1 MKDKANA
8 RIDDGWKANAEL
20 WKAIV
25 QEGEK
30 LEEIARETHD
40 RQLRLSPDEAV
51 RIAEADQLLI
61 LSLDQHASDD
71 RFLTSTAHLYRSA
84 VEKRDYL
91 LQRIRRYLADR
102 P

>member
-20 WKAIV
+20 WKALV

-30 LEEIARETHD
+30 LMEIVRETHD
-40 RQLRLSPDEAV
+40 RQLRLNADDAV
-51 RIAEADQLLI
+51 RLDESDQLLI
-61 LSLDQHASDD
+61 LSLAQHETDTDWLFSHYG
-71 RFLTSTAHLYRSA
+71 STLRRREA
-84 VEKRDYL
+84 L
-91 LQRIRRYLADR
+91 LQRIRKYLADR